1 MIIDRIT
8 NLPVIE
14 AERFIL
20 RPLRKVDAELLEAYS
35 SDARVARATKN
46 MPHPVKSGV
55 IEAYISNAQAED
67 REDDIWAIDGSAAG
81 RADVMGLIWL
91 TRMDREQ
98 SEVTFWVGPQFW
110 NIGLASEALTAL
122 IGENPHQALTMFA
135 EVFQDNPASA
145 RVLRNAGF
153 AALGDA
159 EAFSGRATKPPQ
171 PGPTSRISRDSPG
184 QAVPQYAGPHQLQP
198 QIVPATANISGTIDI
213 GVWSTR

>member
-1 MIIDRIT
+1 
-8 NLPVIE
+8 
-14 AERFIL
+14 
-20 RPLRKVDAELLEAYS
+20 
-35 SDARVARATKN
+35 
-46 MPHPVKSGV
+46 
-55 IEAYISNAQAED
+55 
-67 REDDIWAIDGSAAG
+67 
-81 RADVMGLIWL
+81 MGLIWL

-159 EAFSGRATKPPQ
+159 
-171 PGPTSRISRDSPG
+171 
-184 QAVPQYAGPHQLQP
+184 
-198 QIVPATANISGTIDI
+198 
-213 GVWSTR
+213 